1 MKSSK
6 IIPLLL
12 ISFSLMSCSD
22 SSENTIEPS
31 NEKSSE
37 QTTEKSK
44 VSSQY
49 AEAIN
54 AQTTKESNSSPAKDN
69 IVDAKP
75 VDTDSAVTSVD
86 SHKKEPSMKTA
97 AQVETPAAKSS
108 ASSKGKVNHTQRN
121 GLILTKD
128 GIKKIQADLGNIPLF
143 DSSLKTLQA
152 EVDAE
157 IEKGIETPIPKDF
170 SGGYTHLYSRYV
182 FSVRSDVQRFAFAPT
197 NAFLCEREAFLAML
211 E

>member
-75 VDTDSAVTSVD
+75 VDTDSAV
-86 SHKKEPSMKTA
+86 E
-97 AQVETPAAKSS
+97 KS
-108 ASSKGKVNHTQRN
+108 K
-121 GLILTKD
+121 
-128 GIKKIQADLGNIPLF
+128 P
-143 DSSLKTLQA
+143 
-152 EVDAE
+152 
-157 IEKGIETPIPKDF
+157 
-170 SGGYTHLYSRYV
+170 
-182 FSVRSDVQRFAFAPT
+182 
-197 NAFLCEREAFLAML
+197 
-211 E
+211 